1 MPKTLLVLT
10 PHPDDAE
17 VFAGGTIAKMVA
29 EGARVII
36 VIASSGNKGSFE
48 YDAETLAAIR
58 REEAIR
64 AAAVLGAEPPVF
76 LEHPD
81 LEVGLLPP
89 GVLREQFVRLIRQ
102 YRPDV
107 VIAEDP
113 LYIAEVHPDHRAVAR
128 AASDAVHF
136 CHLPLFHPEHRDEGL
151 EPHFVVEKYF
161 YTPDPAGA
169 NKIVDI
175 TDTIEKKIAAMAEH
189 KSQVRFLVE
198 EVVRQARL
206 AGLDLRATLGP
217 MVEDPAMAMAWA
229 LRSEAAQ
236 IGQRAGFAYGE
247 AFRYIRFHPVVENLL
262 AAQA

>member
-1 MPKTLLVLT
+1 MSKTVLVLT

-17 VFAGGTIAKMVA
+17 IFAGGTIAKMVA

-58 REEAIR
+58 REEATR
-64 AAAVLGAEPPVF
+64 AAAVLGADPPIF

-81 LEVGLLPP
+81 LELALLAPGL
-89 GVLREQFVRLIRQ
+89 LREQFVRLIRQ
-102 YRPDV
+102 YKPDI

-128 AASDAVHF
+128 AASDAVNF
-136 CHLPLFHPEHRDEGL
+136 CHLPLFYPEHMDEGL
-151 EPHFVVEKYF
+151 KPHFVVEKYF
-161 YTPDPAGA
+161 YTPDPGGA

-175 TDTIEKKIAAMAEH
+175 TDTIEKKVAAMAEH

-198 EVVRQARL
+198 EVVQQVRL
-206 AGLDLRATLGP
+206 VGLDLRAILGP
-217 MVEDPAMAMAWA
+217 MVEDPVAAMAWT

-247 AFRYIRFHPVVENLL
+247 AFRYTRFHPFVENLL
-262 AAQA
+262 SAQV

>member
-1 MPKTLLVLT
+1 MPGTVLVLT

-58 REEAIR
+58 REEATR
-64 AAAVLGAEPPVF
+64 AAAVLGAEPPIF

-102 YRPDV
+102 YKPDV
-107 VIAEDP
+107 VITEDP

-128 AASDAVHF
+128 AASDAVNF
-136 CHLPLFHPEHRDEGL
+136 CHLPLLYPEHADEGL

-175 TDTIEKKIAAMAEH
+175 TNTVEKKIAAMMEH
-189 KSQVRFLVE
+189 RSQVRFLVE
-198 EVVRQARL
+198 EVLRQARR
-206 AGLDLRATLGP
+206 AGLDPKAMLGP
-217 MVEDPAMAMAWA
+217 MVEDPAAAMAWA

-247 AFRYIRFHPVVENLL
+247 AFRYVRFHPIVESLL
-262 AAQA
+262 GAQA

>member
-1 MPKTLLVLT
+1 MAKTVLVFT

-17 VFAGGTIAKMVA
+17 VFAGGTIAKMAA
-29 EGARVII
+29 EGHQVII
-36 VIASSGNKGSFE
+36 AIASSGNKGSFE
-48 YDAETLAAIR
+48 YDADTLAAIR
-58 REEAIR
+58 REEAAR
-64 AAAVLGAEPPVF
+64 GAAILGANPPIF

-81 LEVGLLPP
+81 LELDLLPP

-102 YRPDV
+102 YKPDI

-113 LYIAEVHPDHRAVAR
+113 LYLAEVHPDHRTVAR
-128 AASDAVHF
+128 AASDAVNF
-136 CHLPLFHPEHRDEGL
+136 CHLPLFHPEHLEEGL

-175 TDTIEKKIAAMAEH
+175 TETIEKKIAAMAEH
-189 KSQVRFLVE
+189 RSQVRFLVD
-198 EVVRQARL
+198 EVLRQAQI
-206 AGLDLRATLGP
+206 AGLDLRAVLGP

-247 AFRYIRFHPVVENLL
+247 AFRYVRFHPVIETLL
-262 AAQA
+262 GGQ

>member
-1 MPKTLLVLT
+1 MSRTVLVLA

-17 VFAGGTIAKMVA
+17 IFAGGTIAKMIA
-29 EGARVII
+29 EGARALI

-48 YDAETLAAIR
+48 HDAETLAAIR

-64 AAAVLGAEPPVF
+64 AAAVLGAEPPIF

-81 LEVGLLPP
+81 LEVDLLPP

-102 YRPDV
+102 YKPDI

-128 AASDAVHF
+128 AASDAVNF
-136 CHLPLFHPEHRDEGL
+136 CHLPLFHPEHKDEGL

-161 YTPDPAGA
+161 YTPDPASA

-175 TDTIEKKIAAMAEH
+175 TDTIEKKIAAMLEH
-189 KSQVRFLVE
+189 KSQVQFLVE
-198 EVVRQARL
+198 EVLRQARL
-206 AGLDLRATLGP
+206 AGLDPRAMLGP
-217 MVEDPAMAMAWA
+217 MVEDPAAAMAWA
-229 LRSEAAQ
+229 LRMEAAQ
-236 IGQRAGFAYGE
+236 IGGRAGFAYGE
-247 AFRYIRFHPVVENLL
+247 AFRYVRFHPIVETLL
-262 AAQA
+262 AGQA

>member
-1 MPKTLLVLT
+1 MSKTVLVLT

-17 VFAGGTIAKMVA
+17 IFAGGTIAKMVA
-29 EGARVII
+29 EGAWVII
-36 VIASSGNKGSFE
+36 VVASRGDKGSFE

-64 AAAVLGAEPPVF
+64 AAAVLGAEPPIF

-81 LEVGLLPP
+81 LELALLAPGL
-89 GVLREQFVRLIRQ
+89 LREQFVRLIRQ

-107 VIAEDP
+107 VITEDP

-136 CHLPLFHPEHRDEGL
+136 CHLPLFYPEHQDEGL

-161 YTPDPAGA
+161 YTPDPAEA

-175 TDTIEKKIAAMAEH
+175 TDTIEKKLAAMAEH
-189 KSQVRFLVE
+189 KSQVRFLVA
-198 EVVRQARL
+198 EVMQQARL
-206 AGLDLRATLGP
+206 AGLNLEGILGP
-217 MVEDPAMAMAWA
+217 MVEDPMAAMAWA

-236 IGQRAGFAYGE
+236 IGQRAGYAYGE
-247 AFRYIRFHPVVENLL
+247 AFRYVRFHPIVESFMGGSL
-262 AAQA
+262 

>member
-1 MPKTLLVLT
+1 MSKTVLILT

-17 VFAGGTIAKMVA
+17 VFAGGTIARMTA
-29 EGARVII
+29 EGHRVII

-48 YDAETLAAIR
+48 YDADTLAAIR
-58 REEAIR
+58 REEATR
-64 AAAVLGAEPPVF
+64 AAAALGAEPPVF

-81 LEVGLLPP
+81 LELDLLPP

-102 YRPDV
+102 YKPDI

-113 LYIAEVHPDHRAVAR
+113 LYLAEVHPDHRAVAR
-128 AASDAVHF
+128 AASDAVNF
-136 CHLPLFHPEHRDEGL
+136 AHLPLFHPEHLDEGL

-175 TDTIEKKIAAMAEH
+175 TDTMERKIAAMAEH
-189 KSQVRFLVE
+189 RSQVRFLVE

-206 AGLDLRATLGP
+206 AGLDLQAVLGP
-217 MVEDPAMAMAWA
+217 MVEDPAAAMAWA

-236 IGQRAGFAYGE
+236 IGQKAGFAYGE
-247 AFRYIRFHPVVENLL
+247 AFRYVRFHPVVETLL
-262 AAQA
+262 GSG

>member
-1 MPKTLLVLT
+1 V
-10 PHPDDAE
+10 
-17 VFAGGTIAKMVA
+17 
-29 EGARVII
+29 
-36 VIASSGNKGSFE
+36 
-48 YDAETLAAIR
+48 IR

-81 LEVGLLPP
+81 LELALLPP
-89 GVLREQFVRLIRQ
+89 GLLREQFVRLIRQ
-102 YRPDV
+102 YKPDV

-128 AASDAVHF
+128 AASDAVNF
-136 CHLPLFHPEHRDEGL
+136 CHLPLFYPEHMDEGL

-198 EVVRQARL
+198 EVVRQAQL
-206 AGLDLRATLGP
+206 AGLDLKAILGP
-217 MVEDPAMAMAWA
+217 MVEDPAAAMARPSA
-229 LRSEAAQ
+229 MSAVIRRDIVPLSGSLTAEKPPGHRANP
-236 IGQRAGFAYGE
+236 GQSTASHSSQVLCPTDP
-247 AFRYIRFHPVVENLL
+247 HPG
-262 AAQA
+262 

>member
-1 MPKTLLVLT
+1 MPKTVLILT

-17 VFAGGTIAKMVA
+17 IFAGGTIAKMVA
-29 EGARVII
+29 EGARAII

-48 YDAETLAAIR
+48 YDAETLATVR

-89 GVLREQFVRLIRQ
+89 GALREQFVRLIRR
-102 YRPDV
+102 YKPDI

-128 AASDAVHF
+128 AASEAVNF
-136 CHLPLFHPEHRDEGL
+136 CHLPLFHPEHLGEGL

-175 TDTIEKKIAAMAEH
+175 TDTIEKKLAAVAEH

-198 EVVRQARL
+198 DVMRQAQL
-206 AGLDLRATLGP
+206 AGLDLKATWGP
-217 MVEDPAMAMAWA
+217 LAEDPWMAMAWA

-247 AFRYIRFHPVVENLL
+247 AFRYVRFHPIVESLL
-262 AAQA
+262 DTPR